1 MTGRENQGH
10 LVGDDARDV
19 AFEALVLSDPAGAS
33 VPDPERL
40 WPLVMARTQED
51 GAGEYGTSSS
61 GGSSTLLVDVPGAA
75 SDESAGVVVNLAAR
89 GRRRFVRVAAAAA
102 VVAVAAGGG
111 YAIGTQRAPGAADV
125 VASAPPVLGAES
137 VEDPAEEADEPQRL
151 AFVVGDLPEGPGTA
165 SVWVLDPSV
174 DPSAP
179 SGDLPTEGVLADD
192 LFEDDGTLVRGELVG
207 ELPLVTVEE
216 AAERLGDPVYAVSRD
231 RGAPL
236 VATASDPADVPDGQ
250 VPWGVIEVS
259 ITGADVSSEIVRGGD
274 GRDWVVPVYAF
285 TDGRDNVWR
294 VLALQD
300 DAMDLVG

>member
-151 AFVVGDLPEGPGTA
+151 VFVVGDLPEGPGTA

-216 AAERLGDPVYAVSRD
+216 AAERLGDPVYAVSRE

>member
-51 GAGEYGTSSS
+51 GAGAYGTAS
-61 GGSSTLLVDVPGAA
+61 GGSSTLHVDVPGAA
-75 SDESAGVVVNLAAR
+75 SDEGAEVVVNLAAR

-102 VVAVAAGGG
+102 VVLVAAGGG

-151 AFVVGDLPEGPGTA
+151 VFVVGDLPEGPGTA

-216 AAERLGDPVYAVSRD
+216 AAERLGDPVYAVSRE

-236 VATASDPADVPDGQ
+236 VATDSDPADVPDGR
-250 VPWGVIEVS
+250 VPWGVVEVS

-274 GRDWVVPVYAF
+274 GREWVVPVYAF

>member
-40 WPLVMARTQED
+40 WPLVVARTQED
-51 GAGEYGTSSS
+51 GAGAYGTASY
-61 GGSSTLLVDVPGAA
+61 GGSSAPLVDVSGAA
-75 SDESAGVVVNLAAR
+75 SDEGSGVVVNLAAR

-102 VVAVAAGGG
+102 VVLVAAGGG

-137 VEDPAEEADEPQRL
+137 VEDVAEEADEPQRL
-151 AFVVGDLPEGPGTA
+151 VFVVGDLPEGPGTA

-216 AAERLGDPVYAVSRD
+216 AAERLGDPVYAVSRE

-236 VATASDPADVPDGQ
+236 VATAADPADVPDRQ

-274 GRDWVVPVYAF
+274 GREWVVPVYAF

>member
-51 GAGEYGTSSS
+51 GAGEYGTAS
-61 GGSSTLLVDVPGAA
+61 GGSSTLLVDVPDAA

-102 VVAVAAGGG
+102 VVLVAAGGG

-137 VEDPAEEADEPQRL
+137 VEDPAEEVDEPQRL
-151 AFVVGDLPEGPGTA
+151 VFVVGDLPEGPGTA

-216 AAERLGDPVYAVSRD
+216 AAERLGDPVYAVSRE

-236 VATASDPADVPDGQ
+236 VATDSDPADVPDGR
-250 VPWGVIEVS
+250 VPWGVVEVS

-274 GRDWVVPVYAF
+274 GREWVVPVYAF